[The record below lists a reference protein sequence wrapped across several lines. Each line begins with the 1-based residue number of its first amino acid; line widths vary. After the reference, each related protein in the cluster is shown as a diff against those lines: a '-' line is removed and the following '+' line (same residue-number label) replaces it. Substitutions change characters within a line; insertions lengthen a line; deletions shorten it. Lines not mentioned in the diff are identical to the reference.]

1 MDVVLL
7 VVTILLALILV
18 GVNIYL
24 LVYYSHPD
32 DEGFGASWWPKI
44 IVVFLPLNLTQI

>member
-7 VVTILLALILV
+7 IVVIILV
-18 GVNIYL
+18 LVLIGVNIYL

-32 DEGFGASWWPKI
+32 DEGFGASVWPKI
-44 IVVFLPLNLTQI
+44 IVVIQIFI